1 MVSDEG
7 VDRLLELVSEKQ
19 AEIQMESDGSE
30 PSKGVTYRPA
40 LVAIGGPTAT
50 GKSGLGVA
58 LSQRF
63 NGVILSA
70 DSRQVYREFDIG
82 TAKPSVSEQ
91 LQVPHALI
99 DCCDPTETLTV
110 AEFQQQA
117 IALIETLHQGG
128 QALPL
133 LVGGTGL
140 YLKSVVR
147 GLQFPRVPP
156 QPELRSQLSHLG
168 QPHCHALLQQ
178 VDPVAGQRIHLND
191 AVRTLRALEV
201 FYATGIPLSAQQQE
215 QPPTYPILYIGLDCT
230 EPDNLRQ
237 RIARR
242 TQVMIDAG
250 LVAEVATL
258 MDRYGAD
265 LPLLN
270 TLGYAEVR
278 SHLQGNHSLATA
290 IELITQHTCQFA
302 KRQRTWFRRV
312 PDIEWFDA
320 DSPDL
325 LDQVSHRLERFLKF
339 SQI

>member
-1 MVSDEG
+1 M
-7 VDRLLELVSEKQ
+7 DRLLKSSS
-19 AEIQMESDGSE
+19 EIQVNGRGAEASSVGAMGS
-30 PSKGVTYRPA
+30 A

-50 GKSGLGVA
+50 GKSGLA
-58 LSQRF
+58 ILLSQRF

-70 DSRQVYREFDIG
+70 DSRQVYREFDLG
-82 TAKPSVSEQ
+82 TAKPSVSER

-117 IALIETLHQGG
+117 IPLIEALHQDG

-156 QPELRSQLSHLG
+156 QRALRSQLSDLG

-178 VDPVAGQRIHLND
+178 VDPVAGGRIHPHD

-215 QPPTYPILYIGLDCT
+215 KPPTYPILYIGLDCA
-230 EPDNLRQ
+230 EPERLRQ
-237 RIARR
+237 RIAHR
-242 TQVMIDAG
+242 TQKMIDAG

-258 MDRYGAD
+258 IDRYGAD

-320 DSPDL
+320 DAPDL
-325 LDQVSHRLERFLKF
+325 VTQVSHRLEKFLLQSFPK
-339 SQI
+339 QRG

>member
-1 MVSDEG
+1 M
-7 VDRLLELVSEKQ
+7 DRLLKSSS
-19 AEIQMESDGSE
+19 EIQAGIQADGGGAEVS
-30 PSKGVTYRPA
+30 GVGA
-40 LVAIGGPTAT
+40 MGSVLVAIGGPTAT
-50 GKSGLGVA
+50 GKSGLAIA
-58 LSQRF
+58 LSRRF

-70 DSRQVYREFDIG
+70 DSRQVYREFDLG

-156 QPELRSQLSHLG
+156 QMALRSQLSHLG
-168 QPHCHALLQQ
+168 QPHCHAMLQQ

-215 QPPTYPILYIGLDCT
+215 QPPTYPILYIGLDCA
-230 EPDNLRQ
+230 EPENLRQ

-258 MDRYGAD
+258 IDRYGAD

-320 DSPDL
+320 DAPDL
-325 LDQVSHRLERFLKF
+325 LDQVSQRLETFLKF
-339 SQI
+339 SKRHL